1 MAVWYTLIGAEV
13 RTFPLVFQ
21 HKIRTL
27 RRKEHGRILINISVS
42 LLCLY
47 VVFVV
52 AGLVT
57 SVGPLCG
64 LVAALFH
71 YIMLV
76 FFGWTAAEAV
86 FLYHK
91 LAVVLGNPIHH
102 YVWKAGLTVWCE

>member
-1 MAVWYTLIGAEV
+1 M
-13 RTFPLVFQ
+13 
-21 HKIRTL
+21 
-27 RRKEHGRILINISVS
+27 S

-57 SVGPLCG
+57 AVEPLCG

-91 LAVVLGNPIHH
+91 LAVVLETQYTTMSGRLDLQFGVSKMN
-102 YVWKAGLTVWCE
+102 